1 MSTHSFSYQT
11 FFQHQRCARFI
22 LGYSGEQ
29 HIPWSLQID
38 IQNDNTKDSLIK
50 MMNIFIL
57 SIHVCPKF
65 WKLEAQKASIVPGTV
80 PITGTVFPSLGILT
94 IWLKIRTLF
103 CFKLQ
108 DLFLS
113 HSEVLYEYSPPG
125 QAGFTV

>member
-1 MSTHSFSYQT
+1 MLLSDIFPAQNVCQVYT
-11 FFQHQRCARFI
+11 R
-22 LGYSGEQ
+22 YSSEQ

-38 IQNDNTKDSLIK
+38 TQNDNTKDSLIK

-65 WKLEAQKASIVPGTV
+65 WKLEAQKARIVPGTV
-80 PITGTVFPSLGILT
+80 VITGAVFPSLGILPL
-94 IWLKIRTLF
+94 WFRSRTL
-103 CFKLQ
+103 CFELQ

-113 HSEVLYEYSPPG
+113 HSQIFYEYSPPG